1 MRIVRIA
8 FLAVLTAIS
17 MAVVGE
23 ATAQEKQIKTESGYQ
38 IFEGNVT
45 RIMTR
50 TMVIDGKNFPIS
62 MFARV
67 FQGSLRGQEIPLH
80 VVVNV
85 GKIDH
90 AKLYVLR
97 GKVEKIVVIKNDM

>member
-1 MRIVRIA
+1 MA
-8 FLAVLTAIS
+8 FLVLLMAMT
-17 MAVVGE
+17 MAVACE
-23 ATAQEKQIKTESGYQ
+23 ATAMERQIKTEGGYLV
-38 IFEGNVT
+38 FEGNVT
-45 RIMTR
+45 RITTR
-50 TMVIDGKNFPIS
+50 TLVIDGKNFPIS